1 MQFYHWF
8 DYLEKLKNFLLTPV
22 TSECMFCL
30 LLGPTNFFDMFC
42 IKLPGKFAN
51 VVIITVNWI
60 SEAYPGFF
68 FPDNT
73 NEAI

>member
-1 MQFYHWF
+1 MQSYRWF
-8 DYLEKLKNFLLTPV
+8 DFLEKLKIFLLTPV

-30 LLGPTNFFDMFC
+30 LLGPTNFIDMFC
-42 IKLPGKFAN
+42 IKQPGKFAN

>member
-30 LLGPTNFFDMFC
+30 LVGPTNFFDMFC

>member
-8 DYLEKLKNFLLTPV
+8 DYLEKLKNFLLTPM

>member
-1 MQFYHWF
+1 M
-8 DYLEKLKNFLLTPV
+8 

-30 LLGPTNFFDMFC
+30 LLGPTNFIDMFC
-42 IKLPGKFAN
+42 IKPPGKFAN
-51 VVIITVNWI
+51 LVIITVNWI
-60 SEAYPGFF
+60 SEAYPEFS